1 MGMLQRVR
9 GALRRIDT
17 LLTRWA
23 DLSPD
28 VSPPPAAPGFED
40 FFRGLSADAAAR
52 EYIQVHLPRLAR
64 TMMLVPT
71 PTGVRRALELG
82 AYMQMT
88 PALKI
93 LCGYPELR
101 AADLGQPGCSVR
113 KAVALKDG
121 EFTIDIDLFDVE
133 RDRFPYPDSHFS
145 LVLCCELL
153 EHLLSDPM
161 HMFVEIRR
169 ILEPGGRLLL
179 TTPNCASLT
188 SLASLLEGRS
198 NPQVYSRYER
208 EKSGDRPHVREYTAR
223 EIEQLMTAAGFEIE
237 HLSTERI
244 AGRDEAR
251 WVRDLLIGNHLDYS
265 LRGEQTYCLAVL
277 NPAVAVDRYPE
288 WLYA

>member
-1 MGMLQRVR
+1 MLQLLR

-17 LLTRWA
+17 ILTRWA
-23 DLSPD
+23 DPSPD
-28 VSPPPAAPGFED
+28 VSPPPVAPAIEE
-40 FFRGLSADAAAR
+40 FFRELAADAAAR
-52 EYIQVHLPRLAR
+52 EYIQVHLPRLAQ
-64 TMMLVPT
+64 TMTLVPK
-71 PTGVRRALELG
+71 PTGLRRALELG

-88 PALKI
+88 PALQM
-93 LCGYPELR
+93 LCGYPEVR
-101 AADLGQPGCSVR
+101 AADLGQLGRSVR
-113 KAVALKDG
+113 KAVALKGG

-133 RDRFPYPDSHFS
+133 RDRFPYPDAHFS

-153 EHLLSDPM
+153 EHLLSDPI
-161 HMFVEIRR
+161 HMLLEIRR

-198 NPQVYSRYER
+198 NPLVYSRYTR
-208 EKSGDRPHVREYTAR
+208 EKTNDRPHVREYTAH
-223 EIEQLMTAAGFEIE
+223 EIEHLMSAAGFEIE

-251 WVRDLLIGNHLDYS
+251 WVRDLLIRNHFDYS

-277 NPAVAVDRYPE
+277 NPALAVDRYPE